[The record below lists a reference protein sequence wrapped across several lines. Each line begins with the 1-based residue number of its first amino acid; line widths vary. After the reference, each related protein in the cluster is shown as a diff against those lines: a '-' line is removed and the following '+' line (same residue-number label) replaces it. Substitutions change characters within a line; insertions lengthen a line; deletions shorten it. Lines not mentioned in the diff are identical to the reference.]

1 MKKVKQLN
9 VVPTSLQRFLQ
20 DYPPTSR
27 HISDEHKQ
35 IRRNKRII
43 EDQSQ
48 GNQASRPCHLQNR
61 LTIFLTSTIFL
72 DYHPNRLDHITR
84 SIQLITRKQHKAFNI
99 SEQSLAHF
107 ERFLALPDN
116 LLTSLVN
123 GLEKAAIGSL
133 PKSLS
138 TQLYQSLNLDRK
150 NLENILSAIF
160 NLYKA
165 KQQAKKFGIG
175 LEEFVEEVIAFLERR
190 HDEKVNDKTKNHLIQ
205 VLSIKSILLTMTA
218 IAIRTEADKLAVET
232 GILTDI
238 RPIFYE
244 NDIKGSLI
252 LHNLKVEFLEN
263 GESKENFFLLDREDL
278 AKLKN
283 QILKAELKEQSIRK
297 KLGSSEI
304 IEIEE

>member
-1 MKKVKQLN
+1 MAF
-9 VVPTSLQRFLQ
+9 S
-20 DYPPTSR
+20 
-27 HISDEHKQ
+27 IS
-35 IRRNKRII
+35 
-43 EDQSQ
+43 
-48 GNQASRPCHLQNR
+48 G
-61 LTIFLTSTIFL
+61 
-72 DYHPNRLDHITR
+72 
-84 SIQLITRKQHKAFNI
+84 
-99 SEQSLAHF
+99 QSLVHF
-107 ERFLALPDN
+107 ERFLALPEN

-123 GLEKAAIGSL
+123 ELEKAPIGSL

-150 NLENILSAIF
+150 DLENILSAIF

-165 KQQAKKFGIG
+165 KQQAKRFGIG
-175 LEEFVEEVIAFLERR
+175 LEEFVDEVIAFLETR
-190 HDEKVNDKTKNHLIQ
+190 HDEKVNHKTKNHLIQ
-205 VLSIKSILLTMTA
+205 VLSIKSISLTMTA

-232 GILTDI
+232 GIFTDI

-297 KLGSSEI
+297 KLGSS
-304 IEIEE
+304 